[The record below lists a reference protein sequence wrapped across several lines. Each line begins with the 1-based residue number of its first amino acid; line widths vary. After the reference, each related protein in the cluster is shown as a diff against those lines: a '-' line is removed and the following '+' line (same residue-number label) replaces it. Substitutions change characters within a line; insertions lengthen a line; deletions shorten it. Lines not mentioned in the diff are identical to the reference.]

1 MCQVHHIDPTGQ
13 DAGVVYCE
21 MQGRENKSSDLM
33 SLQSVSTFTI
43 DVSFTIYPLDLRD
56 RFLLQV
62 VVIEANLEG
71 LWMLYVY

>member
-1 MCQVHHIDPTGQ
+1 
-13 DAGVVYCE
+13 
-21 MQGRENKSSDLM
+21 M